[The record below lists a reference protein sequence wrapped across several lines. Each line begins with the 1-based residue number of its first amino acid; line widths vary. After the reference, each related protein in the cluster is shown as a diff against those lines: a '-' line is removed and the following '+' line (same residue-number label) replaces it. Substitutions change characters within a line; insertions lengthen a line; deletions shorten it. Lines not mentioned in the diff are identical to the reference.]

1 MKAVVAAFNQEKA
14 LVGAFSVLT
23 NIRMELFQALIS
35 TNKDVSGVFWSEHG
49 HEGVGPPPEHHGLPP
64 PGLLQPHGLAAL
76 RGLAP
81 VPATAAAHRAVTP
94 AQKHQQI
101 LFSCD
106 RYFNPEADV

>member
-1 MKAVVAAFNQEKA
+1 MLTKPPVPYD
-14 LVGAFSVLT
+14 LVGAFSVIT

-35 TNKDVSGVFWSEHG
+35 TNKEVSGVFWSEHG

-94 AQKHQQI
+94 AHRHSKY
-101 LFSCD
+101 
-106 RYFNPEADV
+106 YFHATDIFIFPTV